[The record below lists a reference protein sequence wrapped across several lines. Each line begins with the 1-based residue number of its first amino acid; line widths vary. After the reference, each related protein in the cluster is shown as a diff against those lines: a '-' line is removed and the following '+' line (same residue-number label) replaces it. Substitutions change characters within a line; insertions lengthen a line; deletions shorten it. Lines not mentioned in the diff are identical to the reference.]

1 MWKAVIVHD
10 CFISLKGKIWAHKTS
25 LTLLLWAHKTSLML
39 PFMAHKTS
47 LTLPFMAHK
56 TSMTLPL
63 FIDVP
68 VPNQEYQSV
77 LTSCRCL
84 TQLSTIFRLYC
95 GG

>member
-1 MWKAVIVHD
+1 
-10 CFISLKGKIWAHKTS
+10 
-25 LTLLLWAHKTSLML
+25 
-39 PFMAHKTS
+39 MAHKTS
-47 LTLPFMAHK
+47 LTLPFIAHQ
-56 TSMTLPL
+56 TSLTLPL

-84 TQLSTIFRLYC
+84 TQLSTIFQLYC